1 MIRKQD
7 VMLVSWPFWIDWSIP
22 ETVDT
27 FMTKAVATYPNVMIP
42 ILCAV
47 IGGTV
52 LVGYVVG
59 KSCYM
64 RVKDAFD
71 SVDET
76 QDSSDTDSDVDE
88 S

>member
-1 MIRKQD
+1 MF
-7 VMLVSWPFWIDWSIP
+7 VSWPFWIDFSVP

-27 FMTKAVATYPNVMIP
+27 FMTKAVETYPNVMIP

-59 KSCYM
+59 KACYK
-64 RVKDAFD
+64 RVKAAFE
-71 SVDET
+71 SVDDT
-76 QDSSDTDSDVDE
+76 QDSSDTESDVDDV
-88 S
+88 